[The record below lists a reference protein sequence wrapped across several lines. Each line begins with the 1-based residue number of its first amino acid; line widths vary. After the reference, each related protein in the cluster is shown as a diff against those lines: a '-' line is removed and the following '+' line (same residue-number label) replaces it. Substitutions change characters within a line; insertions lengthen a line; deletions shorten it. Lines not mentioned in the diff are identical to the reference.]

1 MRLADLSMSEKFRAL
16 PLEYR
21 KQQIAGMTDQQ
32 LAELRFVWAN
42 YWARPKQQP
51 PPGDWATWVV
61 RAGRSFGKTRC
72 GSGWVHKRAMETTRW
87 MAMVAR
93 TPADARD
100 NMIESP
106 GGILASTPPDERPN
120 YEPSKRRITW
130 SNGSWATIY
139 SDEEPDQLRGFSG
152 DTAWLDEFAKFQNP
166 RETWDNLAFG
176 MREISSDQPRRLITT
191 TPRPLEILREIE
203 KLPSTVV
210 VIGSSFENVN
220 NVHAK
225 FYEDLKR
232 YEGTRIGRQEINA
245 EIVDDMPGALWT
257 RALLEASR
265 VTSHPEFKRV
275 VVGVDPSGTAGS
287 SGESSNKVG
296 IVCVGLGIND
306 LGYVL
311 EDATCSLSPAGW
323 GRRVFDLAS
332 MYKADRI
339 VVERNFGG
347 AMAEHVLRT
356 IDLNAS
362 IKMVTAS
369 RGKVARAE
377 PVAAL
382 YEKGRIKHVKP
393 FPTLEDQL
401 IQFLPEGYVG
411 ESSPDAADAAI
422 WAITELMLPKR
433 WMVDQTGAGLPITG

>member
-1 MRLADLSMSEKFRAL
+1 
-16 PLEYR
+16 
-21 KQQIAGMTDQQ
+21 
-32 LAELRFVWAN
+32 
-42 YWARPKQQP
+42 
-51 PPGDWATWVV
+51 
-61 RAGRSFGKTRC
+61 
-72 GSGWVHKRAMETTRW
+72 
-87 MAMVAR
+87 
-93 TPADARD
+93 
-100 NMIESP
+100 MIESP

-120 YEPSKRRITW
+120 SEPSKRRITW